1 MLKQST
7 HKIILFLVAFC
18 WGCGFPLSKIVLN
31 SGIEPFALSAI
42 RLFGAS
48 FLTFLIIHLYKIE
61 VKKNEIKLGLLSG
74 SFMGLAFAFQT
85 AALLF
90 TTPSNNAFLTGA
102 YVIGTPL
109 ITWLFTKRR
118 PKIYTY
124 LSASLCFVGIGFLS
138 LNGKFQMNMGDILTL
153 ICAIFFSLQM
163 VILGIH
169 MPGKNA
175 FSVNAFQLFSGGLL
189 TLILNIFFENFSLT
203 NINFD
208 FQQILAVLFLTV
220 FNIFLGFLAQTQ
232 AQKYVEPSILSLIL
246 STEILFGV
254 ALSIIF
260 YHDPMTPK
268 ILIGGFLIVLSIIV
282 SETKLKFK
290 REEF

>member
-7 HKIILFLVAFC
+7 YKIILFLVAFC

-48 FLTFLIIHLYKIE
+48 FLTFIIINIKKI
-61 VKKNEIKLGLLSG
+61 KIDKNEIKLGLLSG
-74 SFMGLAFAFQT
+74 SFMGFAFAFQT

-124 LSASLCFVGIGFLS
+124 MSALFCFIGIGFLS
-138 LNGKFQMNMGDILTL
+138 LNGKFQMNIGDIFTL
-153 ICAIFFSLQM
+153 ICAVFFSLQM

-175 FSVNAFQLFSGGLL
+175 FVVNAFQLFSGGLI
-189 TLILNIFFENFSLT
+189 TLVLNILFENFSLL
-203 NINFD
+203 NIHFD
-208 FQQILAVLFLTV
+208 FKQILAVLFLTV

-232 AQKYVEPSILSLIL
+232 AQKYVEPSTLSLIL

-254 ALSIIF
+254 VLSIIF
-260 YHDPMTPK
+260 YNDPLTLK
-268 ILIGGFLIVLSIIV
+268 TLIGGFLIISSIIV
-282 SETKLKFK
+282 SETQLNFLK
-290 REEF
+290 